1 VTRSDPPDAIDPAF
15 RDRSGWGDFAAP
27 SLREVADEARWLG
40 DPPVAVVAVVA
51 SKCSAATGLL
61 VTPYGSFT
69 DHDRLILEWIG
80 SIETSGPARVPASL
94 RPHFG
99 SHRALAVPMR
109 SATWTVGALALPL
122 RPGWGPVARELEGLG
137 SDFASR
143 FEAAHR
149 RAEIVFLRV
158 ASVGRRPAG
167 RREDVPSTPR
177 TSVRQP
183 LGASVLRGR
192 GGRHV
197 SGVRRLELPS
207 AVGKDVITVVRR

>member
-1 VTRSDPPDAIDPAF
+1 V
-15 RDRSGWGDFAAP
+15 GN
-27 SLREVADEARWLG
+27 EARWLG

-51 SKCSAATGLL
+51 SKCGSAAGLL
-61 VTPYGSFT
+61 VTPHGPVS
-69 DHDRLILEWIG
+69 DHDRLILEWLG
-80 SIETSGPARVPASL
+80 SIETSGPIRVPESL

-122 RPGWGPVARELEGLG
+122 RPGWGPIARELEGLG

-149 RAEIVFLRV
+149 RAEVVFLRV

-167 RREDVPSTPR
+167 RREDVPSTSRVPAR
-177 TSVRQP
+177 LPHGATSM
-183 LGASVLRGR
+183 RGR

-197 SGVRRLELPS
+197 SGVRRLEIPGS
-207 AVGKDVITVVRR
+207 VVGKDGAITLGRR